1 MWLNLIALFA
11 FLFMLLRNIA
21 AKMEY
26 NTQKKNALFV
36 FKEHSRLILAGRI
49 FAGVLLLAM
58 LIAVAYDMIALGGMV
73 LFPEISL
80 PVCVSVGLAF
90 FAFFPYSTALWT
102 MNDKGI
108 FVYNSNKFLPWS
120 QIITT
125 GIQKKKKKTFLV
137 LTIKKEQGEFFKQTF
152 YLLKVPAE
160 QAEELGEMIRK
171 FVKTY
176 EKMKLYKH
184 VQEERNTERKR
195 RTWF

>member
-1 MWLNLIALFA
+1 MWLNLIAF
-11 FLFMLLRNIA
+11 FLFLCMTLRNVA

-26 NTQKKNALFV
+26 KTQKKDALFV
-36 FKEHSRLILAGRI
+36 FQEHSKWILAGRI
-49 FAGVLLLAM
+49 VAGVLLLAM
-58 LIAVAYDMIALGGMV
+58 IAAIVYDVVVLGGLV

-80 PVCVSVGLAF
+80 PLCLCVGLAF

-102 MNDKGI
+102 MSDKGI

-125 GIQKKKKKTFLV
+125 GIQKKKKKTFIV
-137 LTIKKEQGEFFKQTF
+137 LTIKKEQGEMFKQTF
-152 YLLKVPAE
+152 YMLKVPAD
-160 QAEELGEMIRK
+160 QADEISEMIRK
-171 FVKTY
+171 FIKTY